1 MTAKSTLTEVGALLL
16 VFSIAPVL
24 ISLAARIRPIR
35 ALARRGPAAHR
46 AIILAAVLLSLTL
59 NLGLYAGFAWYWAR
73 FTYAHPNLMEA
84 TCADQVGWT
93 EKAIWITLMVPQRL
107 REISCLDHVYQGLN
121 PTSSIAIM
129 HPTIILS
136 LVSTLVT
143 GILMWRIHQTKE

>member
-1 MTAKSTLTEVGALLL
+1 MTVKSILTEVGTLLL

-24 ISLAARIRPIR
+24 ISLVARIRSIR
-35 ALARRGPAAHR
+35 ALAQRGPTAHR
-46 AIILAAVLLSLTL
+46 AIILAAVLLSLAL

-73 FTYAHPNLMEA
+73 FTYTHANLMEA

-93 EKAIWITLMVPQRL
+93 EKAIWITLMVPQQL
-107 REISCLDHVYQGLN
+107 REISCLDHVYRELN
-121 PTSSIAIM
+121 PTSSIVIM

-143 GILMWRIHQTKE
+143 GILTWIIYRTKK